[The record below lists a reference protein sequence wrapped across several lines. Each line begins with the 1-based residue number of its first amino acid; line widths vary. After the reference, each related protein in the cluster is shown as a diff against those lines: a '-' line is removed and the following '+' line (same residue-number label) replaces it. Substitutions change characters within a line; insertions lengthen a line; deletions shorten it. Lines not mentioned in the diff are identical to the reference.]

1 MVKAKGKICGG
12 MWQVQPPQVPQD
24 FMPSPTSD
32 VGIPIWGKWTGGCF
46 QIYQKYKIIIII
58 IIQIEAIQ
66 YVTNLL
72 FFNFTKMSKLRKI
85 SILIKMKHRLCLIY
99 EG

>member
-32 VGIPIWGKWTGGCF
+32 VGIPTWGKWTGGCF
-46 QIYQKYKIIIII
+46 QIYQKNKIIII

-66 YVTNLL
+66 FY
-72 FFNFTKMSKLRKI
+72 KS
-85 SILIKMKHRLCLIY
+85 SIF
-99 EG
+99 